1 MNTILTSA
9 AGSEVLQVFLG
20 EKIALHGRHKICN
33 LQLGW
38 AGNYIQSKNCLSIVC
53 EQNTTGGRPQ
63 RRRMRSAAIA
73 VDREARVTQLEEE
86 LNVSENNN
94 GAVKKR
100 LPTLQGLTEKAY
112 NTDGGARPMSI
123 HDYMEQVN

>member
-1 MNTILTSA
+1 MDTTLTSP
-9 AGSEVLQVFLG
+9 GSEVLKVFLG

-38 AGNYIQSKNCLSIVC
+38 ARNCNQSKNCLSILC
-53 EQNTTGGRPQ
+53 EQNTGGRQ
-63 RRRMRSAAIA
+63 QRRMRAAAIA
-73 VDREARVTQLEEE
+73 INREARVTQLEKE

-100 LPTLQGLTEKAY
+100 ISTLQGPTEKTS

>member
-1 MNTILTSA
+1 MNTTLTS
-9 AGSEVLQVFLG
+9 AGSEVLKVFLG
-20 EKIALHGRHKICN
+20 EKIALHGRHTICN

-38 AGNYIQSKNCLSIVC
+38 AGNCNQSKNCLSVLY
-53 EQNTTGGRPQ
+53 EQNTGGRQ
-63 RRRMRSAAIA
+63 QRRMRAAAIA
-73 VDREARVTQLEEE
+73 INREARVTQLEKE

-100 LPTLQGLTEKAY
+100 ISTLQGPTEKTS
-112 NTDGGARPMSI
+112 NTDGGGRPMSI

>member
-1 MNTILTSA
+1 MNTTLPSP
-9 AGSEVLQVFLG
+9 GSEVLKVFLG

-38 AGNYIQSKNCLSIVC
+38 ARNCNKSKNCLSILC

-63 RRRMRSAAIA
+63 RRMRAAAIA
-73 VDREARVTQLEEE
+73 INREARVTQLEKE
-86 LNVSENNN
+86 LNVSENKN

-100 LPTLQGLTEKAY
+100 ISTLQGPTEEKTS
-112 NTDGGARPMSI
+112 NTDGGARPVSI